1 MPQRYINFET
11 CKFFFVFFLFF
22 LFLCCKKNARF
33 DNINK
38 VYIMK
43 KIYLAMAAMLMM
55 ASCTSLKVVNQNA
68 ALNAGAAAVQALTI
82 SDAQIAQLCTEYMAQ
97 MDKENTV
104 LPASNDYSQRL
115 TRIMSRFKNISNL
128 NLNYKVY
135 QSNTVNAF
143 ASGDGSV
150 RVYTALMDAM
160 NDDEVFAVIGHELGH
175 LINKDVRDA
184 YRAAYLVVA
193 ARYGIAAI
201 SDIGGAVSQ
210 GFLGDLGQQL
220 ASAAYSRRQETE
232 ADETAFQFCITNGVD
247 PFAMYHALNVL
258 IKLGGETGQQ
268 GTLAQM
274 FSTHPDT
281 QKRAQHIKQIAEA
294 AGYTMSSTGS
304 SPSNNPKPSTTT
316 NTTVNPKPTA
326 TPSNNTANPKPSA
339 TPSNNTKPK
348 PTVTPKGN

>member
-1 MPQRYINFET
+1 
-11 CKFFFVFFLFF
+11 
-22 LFLCCKKNARF
+22 
-33 DNINK
+33 
-38 VYIMK
+38 MK
-43 KIYLAMAAMLMM
+43 RIIFTIVALLTL
-55 ASCTSLKVVNQNA
+55 ASCSSLKVVNQDA
-68 ALNAGAAAVQALTI
+68 ALNAGAAAVQAMTI
-82 SDAQIAQLCTEYMAQ
+82 SDAQIAQLCHEYMIQ
-97 MDKENTV
+97 TDKENTV

-115 TRIMSRFKNISNL
+115 SRIMGRFKNISEL
-128 NLNYKVY
+128 NLNYAVY
-135 QSNTVNAF
+135 QSSTVNAF

-193 ARYGIAAI
+193 ARYGIAAV

-232 ADETAFQFCITNGVD
+232 ADETSFQFCITNGVD

-258 IKLGGETGQQ
+258 MRIGGDTGTQ

-281 QKRAQHIKQIAEA
+281 AKRAQHIKQIAEA
-294 AGYTMSSTGS
+294 AGYHLGS
-304 SPSNNPKPSTTT
+304 SNNTSNNATSNTTT
-316 NTTVNPKPTA
+316 NPKPT
-326 TPSNNTANPKPSA
+326 TT
-339 TPSNNTKPK
+339 
-348 PTVTPKGN
+348 TVTPKPQNTVTPSSNTTPKPKPNVTPKTN